1 MEPPSSKPSLLDR
14 VSALLSREP
23 EDREDLIAILH
34 SAFDR
39 NLLDADALSIAEG
52 ALHVADMQV
61 RDVMVPRAQM
71 DVVRLGDPIDR
82 IAAFVLD
89 TGHSRFPAVGESK
102 DDVAGILLAKDL
114 LRHFAGHPFELRSVL
129 RPAVFVPESKPLNVL
144 LREFRASRNH
154 MALVVDEY
162 GGVAGL
168 ITIEDVLE
176 QIVGDI
182 EDEYDLDNANDNIR
196 LDHAGRYR
204 VRATTEIKDF
214 NYAFATEFD
223 DDDVDTVGG
232 LIIRHLGRLPMRG
245 ESLVIDGI
253 RFLVLRADN
262 RRIHSLLVERVALDA
277 ESDAGRTES

>member
-114 LRHFAGHPFELRSVL
+114 LRQ
-129 RPAVFVPESKPLNVL
+129 
-144 LREFRASRNH
+144 AS
-154 MALVVDEY
+154 
-162 GGVAGL
+162 
-168 ITIEDVLE
+168 
-176 QIVGDI
+176 
-182 EDEYDLDNANDNIR
+182 
-196 LDHAGRYR
+196 
-204 VRATTEIKDF
+204 
-214 NYAFATEFD
+214 
-223 DDDVDTVGG
+223 
-232 LIIRHLGRLPMRG
+232 
-245 ESLVIDGI
+245 
-253 RFLVLRADN
+253 AD
-262 RRIHSLLVERVALDA
+262 
-277 ESDAGRTES
+277 